1 MHWTVPFT
9 SNIRMG
15 GGVSGFYCSMGVG
28 SRCSWSPGIF
38 THAAESLESGPNRAM
53 ETPSEKMERLVQ
65 ADQNPTVTRIT
76 GVYTRGEE
84 KSMSEWKARRTFE
97 QMGHDRSRPHQVWV
111 KDRSLWLYRV
121 QDETFRGCGYTPGTI
136 FKNTIFRRPVSVTL
150 LWRRSAL

>member
-1 MHWTVPFT
+1 MFL
-9 SNIRMG
+9 I
-15 GGVSGFYCSMGVG
+15 
-28 SRCSWSPGIF
+28 SWDSH
-38 THAAESLESGPNRAM
+38 THTAESLESGPNRAM
-53 ETPSEKMERLVQ
+53 ETPSEEMGRLVQ

-111 KDRSLWLYRV
+111 KDRSLWFYRV

-136 FKNTIFRRPVSVTL
+136 FKNTIFRCPVSVTL
-150 LWRRSAL
+150 LCRVGQRSNARLFRIGWNAIGIKL